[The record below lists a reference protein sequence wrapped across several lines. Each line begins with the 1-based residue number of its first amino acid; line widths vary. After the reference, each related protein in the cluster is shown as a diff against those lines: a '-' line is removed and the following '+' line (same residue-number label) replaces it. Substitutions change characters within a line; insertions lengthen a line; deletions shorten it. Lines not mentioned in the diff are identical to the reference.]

1 MAGASGSAFGAA
13 EAWLIVADVRTERDI
28 DKERKRT
35 GPALGRYF
43 VRETFASHDGDKKS
57 QIILSRIQ
65 ARVCETW
72 RGACEL
78 SSRTARASHGGKWL
92 AQSYCLEVAR
102 VPHQPYTGVP
112 TSRQQKGEM
121 KSTHLIDKIN

>member
-78 SSRTARASHGGKWL
+78 SSRTARANHGGKWL
-92 AQSYCLEVAR
+92 AQSIA
-102 VPHQPYTGVP
+102 
-112 TSRQQKGEM
+112 SRWPGSPISHIPGSLHPGNKKG
-121 KSTHLIDKIN
+121 K